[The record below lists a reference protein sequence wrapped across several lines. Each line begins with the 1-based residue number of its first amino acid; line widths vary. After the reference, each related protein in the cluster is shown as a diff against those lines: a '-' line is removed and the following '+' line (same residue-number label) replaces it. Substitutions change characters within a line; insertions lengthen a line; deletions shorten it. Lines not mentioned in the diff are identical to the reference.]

1 MEKENILSELRKNIQ
16 EDKFI
21 KIVFSD
27 RQNGEFNKI
36 IIKSLSLKNGKNI
49 QIESFKDNKAFHKN
63 IELDHFQEIEDI
75 LKGYM
80 ENFKQILLQ
89 IENLDISFIKK
100 KESFT
105 KKINKNNLIKNYI
118 EHNKKKQY
126 ILNEGDKID
135 FLIELGLMS
144 TEGKILKSSYN
155 KFRQIN
161 KYLEFI
167 DDVIEEL
174 KSKKLIDNHINV
186 LDFGC
191 GKSYLTFALY
201 YYLKHYRKD
210 LSFSIV
216 GLDLKKDV
224 IEFCNKL
231 AQKLNYENLEFLNGN
246 IKDYDRAKEVDLVF
260 SLHACNN
267 ATDYSLEKALSLN
280 AKAILA
286 VPCCHHEFFEKIQK
300 NKNSEFYNTLKIMV
314 DNGVVLDKFATL
326 ATDSFRSS
334 EFYNTLKIMVDNGVV
349 LDKFATLATDSFR
362 SLALELCGYKTKMI
376 EFIDME
382 HTPKNI
388 LIKAIKSKPSNLKE
402 KLKEYN
408 KLKEFLG
415 IQPLLEE
422 LTKKY
427 FLIDTN
433 TEIPYN

>member
-1 MEKENILSELRKNIQ
+1 MEKENVLFELKKNIQ
-16 EDKFI
+16 EDKLI

-27 RQNGEFNKI
+27 RKSRDFNKV
-36 IIKSLSLKNGKNI
+36 IIKPIILKSAKNI

-63 IELDHFQEIEDI
+63 IDLNNLQELEDN
-75 LKGYM
+75 LKEYID
-80 ENFKQILLQ
+80 NFKQILLQ
-89 IENLDISFIKK
+89 IEGSDISFIRK
-100 KESFT
+100 KENFSR
-105 KKINKNNLIKNYI
+105 KEKDSNLIKTSND
-118 EHNKKKQY
+118 HNKKKQY

-144 TEGKILKSSYN
+144 VEGKILKSSFN
-155 KFRQIN
+155 KFKQIN

-174 KSKKLIDNHINV
+174 KAKKLITNHINV

-201 YYLKHYRKD
+201 YYLKNYRKD
-210 LSFSIV
+210 LTFSIV

-231 AQKLNYENLEFLNGN
+231 AKKLNYENLEFLNGN
-246 IKDYDRAKEVDLVF
+246 IKDYDKSKEVDLVF

-267 ATDYSLEKALSLN
+267 ATDYSLEKALSLD

-300 NKNSEFYNTLKIMV
+300 NKNSEFYNTLKIM
-314 DNGVVLDKFATL
+314 T
-326 ATDSFRSS
+326 
-334 EFYNTLKIMVDNGVV
+334 DNGVV

-362 SLALELCGYKTKMI
+362 SLSLELCGYKTKMI

-388 LIKAIKSKPSNLKE
+388 LIKAIKSKSSNLKE
-402 KLKEYN
+402 KLVEYN

-415 IQPLLEE
+415 IKPLLED
-422 LTKKY
+422 LIKKY

>member
-1 MEKENILSELRKNIQ
+1 MEKENVLFELKKNIQ
-16 EDKFI
+16 EDKLI

-27 RQNGEFNKI
+27 RKSGDFNKV
-36 IIKSLSLKNGKNI
+36 IIKPIILKSTKNI

-63 IELDHFQEIEDI
+63 IDLNNLQELEDN
-75 LKGYM
+75 LKEYID
-80 ENFKQILLQ
+80 NFKQILLQ
-89 IENLDISFIKK
+89 IEGSDISFIRK
-100 KESFT
+100 KENFSR
-105 KKINKNNLIKNYI
+105 KEKESNLIKTSN

-144 TEGKILKSSYN
+144 VEGKILKSSFN
-155 KFRQIN
+155 KFKQIN

-174 KSKKLIDNHINV
+174 KAKKLITNHINV

-201 YYLKHYRKD
+201 YYLKNYRKD
-210 LSFSIV
+210 LTFSIV
-216 GLDLKKDV
+216 GLDL

-231 AQKLNYENLEFLNGN
+231 AKKLNYENLEFLNGN
-246 IKDYDRAKEVDLVF
+246 IKDYDKSKEVDLVF

-267 ATDYSLEKALSLN
+267 ATDYSLEKALSLD

-300 NKNSEFYNTLKIMV
+300 NKNSEFYNTLKIM
-314 DNGVVLDKFATL
+314 A
-326 ATDSFRSS
+326 
-334 EFYNTLKIMVDNGVV
+334 DNGVV

-362 SLALELCGYKTKMI
+362 SLSLELCGYKTKMI

-388 LIKAIKSKPSNLKE
+388 LIKAIKSKSSNLKE
-402 KLKEYN
+402 KLTEYN

-415 IQPLLEE
+415 IKPLLED
-422 LTKKY
+422 LIKKY

>member
-1 MEKENILSELRKNIQ
+1 MEKENILFELIKNIQ
-16 EDKFI
+16 EDKLI

-27 RQNGEFNKI
+27 RKSGDFNKV
-36 IIKSLSLKNGKNI
+36 IIKPIILKSTKNI
-49 QIESFKDNKAFHKN
+49 QIESFRDNKAFHKN
-63 IELDHFQEIEDI
+63 IDLNNLQELEYN
-75 LKGYM
+75 LKEYID
-80 ENFKQILLQ
+80 NFKQILLQ
-89 IENLDISFIKK
+89 IEGSDISFIRK
-100 KESFT
+100 KENFSR
-105 KKINKNNLIKNYI
+105 KEKESNLIKTSN

-144 TEGKILKSSYN
+144 VEGKILKSSFN
-155 KFRQIN
+155 KFKQIN

-174 KSKKLIDNHINV
+174 KAKKLITNHINV

-201 YYLKHYRKD
+201 YYLKNYRED
-210 LSFSIV
+210 LTFSIV

-231 AQKLNYENLEFLNGN
+231 AKKLNYENLEFLNGN
-246 IKDYDRAKEVDLVF
+246 IKDYDKSKEVDLVF

-267 ATDYSLEKALSLN
+267 ATDYSLEKALSLD

-300 NKNSEFYNTLKIMV
+300 NKNSEFYNTLKIM
-314 DNGVVLDKFATL
+314 A
-326 ATDSFRSS
+326 
-334 EFYNTLKIMVDNGVV
+334 DNGVV

-362 SLALELCGYKTKMI
+362 SLSLELCGYKTKMI

-388 LIKAIKSKPSNLKE
+388 LIKAIKSKSSNLKE
-402 KLKEYN
+402 KLVEYN

-415 IQPLLEE
+415 IKPLLED
-422 LTKKY
+422 LIKKY

>member
-1 MEKENILSELRKNIQ
+1 MEKENILFELKKNIQ
-16 EDKFI
+16 EDKLI

-27 RQNGEFNKI
+27 RKSGDFNKV
-36 IIKSLSLKNGKNI
+36 IIKPIILKSAKNI

-63 IELDHFQEIEDI
+63 IDLNNLQELEDN
-75 LKGYM
+75 LKEYID
-80 ENFKQILLQ
+80 NFKQILLQ
-89 IENLDISFIKK
+89 IEGSDISFIRK
-100 KESFT
+100 KENFSR
-105 KKINKNNLIKNYI
+105 KEKDSNLIKTSN

-144 TEGKILKSSYN
+144 VEGKILKSSYN
-155 KFRQIN
+155 KFKQIN

-174 KSKKLIDNHINV
+174 KAKKLITNHINV

-201 YYLKHYRKD
+201 YYLKNYRKD
-210 LSFSIV
+210 LTFSIV

-231 AQKLNYENLEFLNGN
+231 AKKLNYENLEFLNGN
-246 IKDYDRAKEVDLVF
+246 IKDYDKSKEVDLVF

-267 ATDYSLEKALSLN
+267 ATDYSLEKALSLD

-300 NKNSEFYNTLKIMV
+300 NKNSEFYNTLKIM
-314 DNGVVLDKFATL
+314 A
-326 ATDSFRSS
+326 
-334 EFYNTLKIMVDNGVV
+334 DNGVV

-362 SLALELCGYKTKMI
+362 SLSLELCGYKTKMI

-388 LIKAIKSKPSNLKE
+388 LIKAIKSKSSNLKE
-402 KLKEYN
+402 KLVEYN

-415 IQPLLEE
+415 IKPLLED
-422 LTKKY
+422 LIKKY

>member
-1 MEKENILSELRKNIQ
+1 MEKENILFELKKNIQ
-16 EDKFI
+16 EDKLI

-27 RQNGEFNKI
+27 RQSGDFNKV
-36 IIKSLSLKNGKNI
+36 IIKPIILKSTKNI

-63 IELDHFQEIEDI
+63 IDLNNLQELENI
-75 LKGYM
+75 LKKYI

-89 IENLDISFIKK
+89 IEGADISFIRK
-100 KESFT
+100 KESFSR
-105 KKINKNNLIKNYI
+105 KEKESNLVKSSN

-144 TEGKILKSSYN
+144 VEGKILKSSYN
-155 KFRQIN
+155 KFKQIN

-174 KSKKLIDNHINV
+174 KTKKLITNHINV

-201 YYLKHYRKD
+201 YYLKNYRKD
-210 LSFSIV
+210 LTFSIV

-231 AQKLNYENLEFLNGN
+231 AKKLNYENLEFLNGN
-246 IKDYDRAKEVDLVF
+246 IKDYDKSKEVDLVF

-267 ATDYSLEKALSLN
+267 ATDYSLEKALSLD

-300 NKNSEFYNTLKIMV
+300 NKNSEFHNTLKIM
-314 DNGVVLDKFATL
+314 A
-326 ATDSFRSS
+326 
-334 EFYNTLKIMVDNGVV
+334 DNGVV

-362 SLALELCGYKTKMI
+362 SLSLELCGYKTKMI

-388 LIKAIKSKPSNLKE
+388 LIKAIKSKSSNLKE
-402 KLKEYN
+402 KLVEYN

-415 IQPLLEE
+415 IKPLLED
-422 LTKKY
+422 LIRKY
-427 FLIDTN
+427 FFIDTN

>member
-1 MEKENILSELRKNIQ
+1 MEKENVLFELKKNIQ
-16 EDKFI
+16 EDKLI

-27 RQNGEFNKI
+27 RKSGDFNKV
-36 IIKSLSLKNGKNI
+36 IIKPIILKSTKNI

-63 IELDHFQEIEDI
+63 IDLNNLQELENI
-75 LKGYM
+75 LKEYI

-89 IENLDISFIKK
+89 IEGADISFIRK
-100 KESFT
+100 KESFSR
-105 KKINKNNLIKNYI
+105 KEKESNLVKSSN

-144 TEGKILKSSYN
+144 VEGKILKSSYN
-155 KFRQIN
+155 KFKQIN

-174 KSKKLIDNHINV
+174 KAKKLIINHINV

-201 YYLKHYRKD
+201 YYLKNYRKD
-210 LSFSIV
+210 LTFSIV

-231 AQKLNYENLEFLNGN
+231 AKKLNYENLEFLNGN
-246 IKDYDRAKEVDLVF
+246 IKDYDKSKEVDLVF

-267 ATDYSLEKALSLN
+267 ATDYSLEKALSLD

-300 NKNSEFYNTLKIMV
+300 NKNSEFYNTLKIM
-314 DNGVVLDKFATL
+314 A
-326 ATDSFRSS
+326 
-334 EFYNTLKIMVDNGVV
+334 DNGVV

-362 SLALELCGYKTKMI
+362 SLSLELCGYKTKMI

-388 LIKAIKSKPSNLKE
+388 LIKAIKSKSSNLKE
-402 KLKEYN
+402 KLVEYN

-415 IQPLLEE
+415 IKPLLED
-422 LTKKY
+422 LIKKY

>member
-1 MEKENILSELRKNIQ
+1 MEKENILFELKKNIQ
-16 EDKFI
+16 EDKLI

-27 RQNGEFNKI
+27 RKSGDFNKV
-36 IIKSLSLKNGKNI
+36 IIKPIILKSTKNI

-63 IELDHFQEIEDI
+63 IDLNNLQELENI
-75 LKGYM
+75 LKEYI

-89 IENLDISFIKK
+89 IEGSDISFIRK
-100 KESFT
+100 KESFS
-105 KKINKNNLIKNYI
+105 KKEKESNLVKSSN

-144 TEGKILKSSYN
+144 VEGKILKSSFN
-155 KFRQIN
+155 KFKQIN

-174 KSKKLIDNHINV
+174 KAKKLITNHINV

-201 YYLKHYRKD
+201 YYLKNYRKD
-210 LSFSIV
+210 LTFSIV

-231 AQKLNYENLEFLNGN
+231 AKKLNYENLEFLNGN
-246 IKDYDRAKEVDLVF
+246 IKDYNKSKEVDLVF

-267 ATDYSLEKALSLN
+267 ATDYSLEKALSLD

-300 NKNSEFYNTLKIMV
+300 NKNSEFHNTLKIM
-314 DNGVVLDKFATL
+314 A
-326 ATDSFRSS
+326 
-334 EFYNTLKIMVDNGVV
+334 DNGVV

-362 SLALELCGYKTKMI
+362 SLSLELCGYKTKMI

-388 LIKAIKSKPSNLKE
+388 LIKAIKSKSSNLKE
-402 KLKEYN
+402 KLTEYN

-415 IQPLLEE
+415 IKPLLED
-422 LTKKY
+422 LIKKY
-427 FLIDTN
+427 FSIDTN

>member
-1 MEKENILSELRKNIQ
+1 MEKENILFELIKNIQ
-16 EDKFI
+16 EDKLI

-27 RQNGEFNKI
+27 RKSGDFNKV
-36 IIKSLSLKNGKNI
+36 IIKPIILKSAKNI

-63 IELDHFQEIEDI
+63 IDLNNLQELEDN
-75 LKGYM
+75 LKEYID
-80 ENFKQILLQ
+80 NFKQILLQ
-89 IENLDISFIKK
+89 IEGSDISFIRK
-100 KESFT
+100 KENFSR
-105 KKINKNNLIKNYI
+105 KEKDSNLIKTSN

-144 TEGKILKSSYN
+144 VEGKILKSSFN
-155 KFRQIN
+155 KFKQIN

-174 KSKKLIDNHINV
+174 KAKKLITNHINV

-201 YYLKHYRKD
+201 YYLKNYRED
-210 LSFSIV
+210 LTFSIV

-231 AQKLNYENLEFLNGN
+231 AKKLNYENLEFLNGN
-246 IKDYDRAKEVDLVF
+246 IKDYNKSKEVDLVF

-267 ATDYSLEKALSLN
+267 ATDYSLEKALSLD

-300 NKNSEFYNTLKIMV
+300 NKNSEFYNTLKIM
-314 DNGVVLDKFATL
+314 A
-326 ATDSFRSS
+326 
-334 EFYNTLKIMVDNGVV
+334 DNGVV

-362 SLALELCGYKTKMI
+362 SLSLELCGYKTKMI

-388 LIKAIKSKPSNLKE
+388 LIKAIKSKSSNLKE
-402 KLKEYN
+402 KLTEYN

-415 IQPLLEE
+415 IKPLLED
-422 LTKKY
+422 LIKKY
-427 FLIDTN
+427 FSIDTN

>member
-1 MEKENILSELRKNIQ
+1 MEKENVLFELKKNIQ
-16 EDKFI
+16 EDKLI

-27 RQNGEFNKI
+27 RQSGDFNKV
-36 IIKSLSLKNGKNI
+36 IIKPIILKSTKNI

-63 IELDHFQEIEDI
+63 IDLNNLQELENI
-75 LKGYM
+75 LKEYID
-80 ENFKQILLQ
+80 NFKQILLQ
-89 IENLDISFIKK
+89 IEGSDISFIRK
-100 KESFT
+100 KESFSR
-105 KKINKNNLIKNYI
+105 KEKESNLIKSSN

-144 TEGKILKSSYN
+144 VEGKILKSSYN
-155 KFRQIN
+155 KFKQIN

-174 KSKKLIDNHINV
+174 KAKKLITNHINV

-201 YYLKHYRKD
+201 YYLKNYRKD
-210 LSFSIV
+210 LTFSIV

-231 AQKLNYENLEFLNGN
+231 AKKLNYENLEFLNGN
-246 IKDYDRAKEVDLVF
+246 IKDYDKSKEVDLVF

-267 ATDYSLEKALSLN
+267 ATDYSLEKALSLD

-300 NKNSEFYNTLKIMV
+300 NKNSEFYNTLKIMA
-314 DNGVVLDKFATL
+314 DNGV
-326 ATDSFRSS
+326 
-334 EFYNTLKIMVDNGVV
+334 I

-362 SLALELCGYKTKMI
+362 SLSLELCGYKTKMI

-388 LIKAIKSKPSNLKE
+388 LIRAIKSKSSNLKE
-402 KLKEYN
+402 KLVEYN

-415 IQPLLEE
+415 IKPLLED
-422 LTKKY
+422 LIKKY

>member
-1 MEKENILSELRKNIQ
+1 MEKENILFESIKNIQ
-16 EDKFI
+16 EDKLI

-27 RQNGEFNKI
+27 RKSGDFNKV
-36 IIKSLSLKNGKNI
+36 IIKPIILKSVKNI

-63 IELDHFQEIEDI
+63 IDLNNLKELEDN
-75 LKGYM
+75 LKEYID
-80 ENFKQILLQ
+80 NFKQILLQ
-89 IENLDISFIKK
+89 IEGSDISFIRK
-100 KESFT
+100 KENFSR
-105 KKINKNNLIKNYI
+105 KEKESNLIKTSN

-144 TEGKILKSSYN
+144 IEGKILKSSYN
-155 KFRQIN
+155 KFKQIN

-174 KSKKLIDNHINV
+174 KAKKLITNHINV

-201 YYLKHYRKD
+201 YYLKNYRKD
-210 LSFSIV
+210 LTFSIV

-231 AQKLNYENLEFLNGN
+231 AKKLNYENLEFLNGN
-246 IKDYDRAKEVDLVF
+246 IKDYNKSKEVDLVF

-267 ATDYSLEKALSLN
+267 ATDYSLEKALSLD

-300 NKNSEFYNTLKIMV
+300 NKNSEFYNTLKIM
-314 DNGVVLDKFATL
+314 A
-326 ATDSFRSS
+326 
-334 EFYNTLKIMVDNGVV
+334 DNGVV

-362 SLALELCGYKTKMI
+362 SLSLELCGYKTKMI

-388 LIKAIKSKPSNLKE
+388 LIKAIKSKSSNLKE
-402 KLKEYN
+402 KLVEYN

-415 IQPLLEE
+415 IKPLLED
-422 LTKKY
+422 LIKKY

>member
-1 MEKENILSELRKNIQ
+1 MEKENILFESIKNIQ
-16 EDKFI
+16 EDKLI

-27 RQNGEFNKI
+27 RKSGDFNKV
-36 IIKSLSLKNGKNI
+36 IIKPIILKSVKNI

-63 IELDHFQEIEDI
+63 IDLNNLKELEDN
-75 LKGYM
+75 LKEYID
-80 ENFKQILLQ
+80 NFKQILLQ
-89 IENLDISFIKK
+89 IEGSDISFIRK
-100 KESFT
+100 KENFSR
-105 KKINKNNLIKNYI
+105 KEKESNLIKTSN

-144 TEGKILKSSYN
+144 VEGKILKSSYN
-155 KFRQIN
+155 KFKQIN

-174 KSKKLIDNHINV
+174 KAKKLITNHINV
-186 LDFGC
+186 LDFGF

-201 YYLKHYRKD
+201 YYLKNYRKD
-210 LSFSIV
+210 LTFSIV

-231 AQKLNYENLEFLNGN
+231 AKKLNYENLEFLNGN
-246 IKDYDRAKEVDLVF
+246 IKDYNKSKEVDLVF

-267 ATDYSLEKALSLN
+267 ATDYSLEKALSLD

-300 NKNSEFYNTLKIMV
+300 NKNSEFYNTLKIM
-314 DNGVVLDKFATL
+314 A
-326 ATDSFRSS
+326 
-334 EFYNTLKIMVDNGVV
+334 DNGVV

-362 SLALELCGYKTKMI
+362 SLSLELCGYKTKMI

-388 LIKAIKSKPSNLKE
+388 LIKAIKSKSSNLKE
-402 KLKEYN
+402 KLTEYN

-415 IQPLLEE
+415 IKPLLED
-422 LTKKY
+422 LIKKY

>member
-1 MEKENILSELRKNIQ
+1 MEKENVLFELKKNIQ
-16 EDKFI
+16 EDKLI

-27 RQNGEFNKI
+27 RQSGDFNKV
-36 IIKSLSLKNGKNI
+36 IIKPIILKSTKNI

-63 IELDHFQEIEDI
+63 IDLNNLQELENI
-75 LKGYM
+75 LKEYID
-80 ENFKQILLQ
+80 NFKQILLQ
-89 IENLDISFIKK
+89 IEGSDISFIRK
-100 KESFT
+100 KENFSR
-105 KKINKNNLIKNYI
+105 KEKESNLIKTSN

-144 TEGKILKSSYN
+144 VEGKILKSSFN
-155 KFRQIN
+155 KFKQIN

-174 KSKKLIDNHINV
+174 KAKKLITNHINV

-201 YYLKHYRKD
+201 YYLKNYRED
-210 LSFSIV
+210 LTFSIV

-231 AQKLNYENLEFLNGN
+231 AKKLNYENLEFLNGN
-246 IKDYDRAKEVDLVF
+246 IKDYDKSKEVDLVF
-260 SLHACNN
+260 SLHAYNN
-267 ATDYSLEKALSLN
+267 ATDYSLEKALSLD

-300 NKNSEFYNTLKIMV
+300 NKNSEFYNTLKIM
-314 DNGVVLDKFATL
+314 A
-326 ATDSFRSS
+326 
-334 EFYNTLKIMVDNGVV
+334 DNGVV

-362 SLALELCGYKTKMI
+362 SLSLELCGYKTKMI

-388 LIKAIKSKPSNLKE
+388 LIKAIKSKSSNLKE
-402 KLKEYN
+402 KLVEYN

-415 IQPLLEE
+415 IKPLLED
-422 LTKKY
+422 LIKKY

>member
-1 MEKENILSELRKNIQ
+1 MEKENVLFELKKNIQ
-16 EDKFI
+16 EDKLI

-27 RQNGEFNKI
+27 RQSGDFNKV
-36 IIKSLSLKNGKNI
+36 IIKPIILKSTKNI

-63 IELDHFQEIEDI
+63 IDLNNLQELENI
-75 LKGYM
+75 LKEYI

-89 IENLDISFIKK
+89 IEGSDISFIRK
-100 KESFT
+100 KENFSR
-105 KKINKNNLIKNYI
+105 KEKESNLIKTSN

-144 TEGKILKSSYN
+144 VEGKILKSSFN
-155 KFRQIN
+155 KFKQIN

-174 KSKKLIDNHINV
+174 KVKKLITNHINV

-201 YYLKHYRKD
+201 YYLKNYRKD
-210 LSFSIV
+210 LTFSIV

-231 AQKLNYENLEFLNGN
+231 AKKLNYENLEFLNGN
-246 IKDYDRAKEVDLVF
+246 IKDYNKSKEVDLVF

-267 ATDYSLEKALSLN
+267 ATDYSLEKALSLD

-300 NKNSEFYNTLKIMV
+300 NKNSEFYNTLKIMA

-326 ATDSFRSS
+326 ATDSS
-334 EFYNTLKIMVDNGVV
+334 
-349 LDKFATLATDSFR
+349 R
-362 SLALELCGYKTKMI
+362 SLSLELCGYKTKMI

-388 LIKAIKSKPSNLKE
+388 LIKAIKSKSSNLKE
-402 KLKEYN
+402 KLTEYN

-415 IQPLLEE
+415 IKPLLED
-422 LTKKY
+422 LIKKY

>member
-1 MEKENILSELRKNIQ
+1 MEKENILFESIKNIQ
-16 EDKFI
+16 EDKLI

-27 RQNGEFNKI
+27 RKSGDFNKV
-36 IIKSLSLKNGKNI
+36 IIKPIILKSAKNI

-63 IELDHFQEIEDI
+63 IDLNNLKELEDN
-75 LKGYM
+75 LKEYID
-80 ENFKQILLQ
+80 NFKQILLQ
-89 IENLDISFIKK
+89 IEGSDISFIRK
-100 KESFT
+100 KESFSR
-105 KKINKNNLIKNYI
+105 KEKESNLIKSSN

-144 TEGKILKSSYN
+144 VEGKILKSSYN
-155 KFRQIN
+155 KFKQIN

-174 KSKKLIDNHINV
+174 KTKKLITNHINV

-201 YYLKHYRKD
+201 YYLKNYRKD
-210 LSFSIV
+210 LTFSIV

-231 AQKLNYENLEFLNGN
+231 AKKLNYENLEFLNGN
-246 IKDYDRAKEVDLVF
+246 IKDYNKSKEVDLVF

-267 ATDYSLEKALSLN
+267 ATDYSLEKALSLD

-300 NKNSEFYNTLKIMV
+300 NKNSEFYNTLKIM
-314 DNGVVLDKFATL
+314 A
-326 ATDSFRSS
+326 
-334 EFYNTLKIMVDNGVV
+334 DNGVV

-362 SLALELCGYKTKMI
+362 SLSLELCGYKTKMI

-388 LIKAIKSKPSNLKE
+388 LIKAIKSKSSNLKE
-402 KLKEYN
+402 KLVEYN

-415 IQPLLEE
+415 IKPLLED
-422 LTKKY
+422 LIKKY
-427 FLIDTN
+427 FSIDTN

>member
-1 MEKENILSELRKNIQ
+1 MEKENVLFELIKNIQ
-16 EDKFI
+16 EDKLI

-27 RQNGEFNKI
+27 RQSGDFNKV
-36 IIKSLSLKNGKNI
+36 IIKPIILKSTKNI

-63 IELDHFQEIEDI
+63 IDLNNLQELEDN
-75 LKGYM
+75 LKEYID
-80 ENFKQILLQ
+80 NFKQILLQ
-89 IENLDISFIKK
+89 IEGSDISFIRK
-100 KESFT
+100 KESFSR
-105 KKINKNNLIKNYI
+105 KEKESNLIKTSN

-144 TEGKILKSSYN
+144 VEGKILKSSFN
-155 KFRQIN
+155 KFKQIN

-174 KSKKLIDNHINV
+174 KAKKLITNHINV

-201 YYLKHYRKD
+201 YYLKNYRKD
-210 LSFSIV
+210 LTFSIV

-224 IEFCNKL
+224 IAFCNKL
-231 AQKLNYENLEFLNGN
+231 AKKLNYENLEFLNGN
-246 IKDYDRAKEVDLVF
+246 IKDYDKSKEVDLVF

-267 ATDYSLEKALSLN
+267 ATDYSLEKALSLD

-300 NKNSEFYNTLKIMV
+300 NKNSEFYNTLKIM
-314 DNGVVLDKFATL
+314 A
-326 ATDSFRSS
+326 
-334 EFYNTLKIMVDNGVV
+334 DNGVV

-362 SLALELCGYKTKMI
+362 SLSLELCGYKTKMI

-388 LIKAIKSKPSNLKE
+388 LIKAIKSKSSNLKE
-402 KLKEYN
+402 KLVEYN

-415 IQPLLEE
+415 IKPLLED
-422 LTKKY
+422 LIKKY

>member
-1 MEKENILSELRKNIQ
+1 MEKENILFESIKNIQ
-16 EDKFI
+16 EDKLI

-27 RQNGEFNKI
+27 RKSGDFNKV
-36 IIKSLSLKNGKNI
+36 IIKPIILKSAKNI

-63 IELDHFQEIEDI
+63 IDLNNLQELEDN
-75 LKGYM
+75 LKEYID
-80 ENFKQILLQ
+80 NFKQILLQ
-89 IENLDISFIKK
+89 IEGSDISFIRK
-100 KESFT
+100 KENFSR
-105 KKINKNNLIKNYI
+105 KEKESNLIKTSN

-144 TEGKILKSSYN
+144 VKGKILKSSFN
-155 KFRQIN
+155 KFKQIN

-174 KSKKLIDNHINV
+174 KAKKLITNHINV

-201 YYLKHYRKD
+201 YYLKNYRKD
-210 LSFSIV
+210 LTFSIV

-231 AQKLNYENLEFLNGN
+231 AKKLNYENLEFLNGN
-246 IKDYDRAKEVDLVF
+246 IKDYDKSKEVDLVF

-267 ATDYSLEKALSLN
+267 ATDYSLEKALSLD

-300 NKNSEFYNTLKIMV
+300 NKNSEFCNTLKIM
-314 DNGVVLDKFATL
+314 A
-326 ATDSFRSS
+326 
-334 EFYNTLKIMVDNGVV
+334 DNGVV

-362 SLALELCGYKTKMI
+362 SLSLELCGYKTKMI

-388 LIKAIKSKPSNLKE
+388 LIKAIKSKSSNLKE
-402 KLKEYN
+402 KLTEYN

-415 IQPLLEE
+415 IKPLLED
-422 LTKKY
+422 LIKKY
-427 FLIDTN
+427 FSIDTN

>member
-1 MEKENILSELRKNIQ
+1 MEKENILFELKKNIQ
-16 EDKFI
+16 EDKLI

-27 RQNGEFNKI
+27 RQSGDFNKV
-36 IIKSLSLKNGKNI
+36 IIKPIILKSTKNI

-63 IELDHFQEIEDI
+63 IDLNNLQELENI
-75 LKGYM
+75 LKECI

-89 IENLDISFIKK
+89 IESSDISFIRK
-100 KESFT
+100 KESFSR
-105 KKINKNNLIKNYI
+105 KEKESNLIKTSN

-144 TEGKILKSSYN
+144 VEGKILKSSFN
-155 KFRQIN
+155 KFKQIN

-174 KSKKLIDNHINV
+174 KAKKLITDHINV

-201 YYLKHYRKD
+201 YYLKNYRKD
-210 LSFSIV
+210 LTFSIV

-224 IEFCNKL
+224 IAFCNKL
-231 AQKLNYENLEFLNGN
+231 AKKLNYENLEFLNGN
-246 IKDYDRAKEVDLVF
+246 IKDYDKSKEVDLVF

-267 ATDYSLEKALSLN
+267 ATDYSLEKALSLD

-286 VPCCHHEFFEKIQK
+286 VLCCHHEFFEKIQK
-300 NKNSEFYNTLKIMV
+300 NKNSEFYNTLKIMA

-326 ATDSFRSS
+326 ATDSS
-334 EFYNTLKIMVDNGVV
+334 
-349 LDKFATLATDSFR
+349 R
-362 SLALELCGYKTKMI
+362 SLSLELCGYKTKMI

-388 LIKAIKSKPSNLKE
+388 LIKAIKSKSSNLKE
-402 KLKEYN
+402 KLVEYN

-415 IQPLLEE
+415 IKPLLED
-422 LTKKY
+422 LIKKY
-427 FLIDTN
+427 FSIDTN

>member
-1 MEKENILSELRKNIQ
+1 MEKENILLELKKSIQ
-16 EDKFI
+16 EEKFI

-27 RQNGEFNKI
+27 KQNGDFSKI
-36 IIKSLSLKNGKNI
+36 IIKPLSLKTGKNI

-63 IELDHFQEIEDI
+63 IELNNFQEIENI
-75 LKGYM
+75 LKECI

-89 IENLDISFIKK
+89 IESLDISFMKK
-100 KESFT
+100 KENFI
-105 KKINKNNLIKNYI
+105 KKENKNNLVKNSN

-135 FLIELGLMS
+135 FLIQLGLMS
-144 TEGKILKSSYN
+144 TEGKILKSSYS
-155 KFRQIN
+155 KFKQIN

-174 KSKKLIDNHINV
+174 KVKKLIKTHINV

-246 IKDYDRAKEVDLVF
+246 IKDYDRALEVDLVF

-267 ATDYSLEKALSLN
+267 ATDYSLEK
-280 AKAILA
+280 
-286 VPCCHHEFFEKIQK
+286 H
-300 NKNSEFYNTLKIMV
+300 
-314 DNGVVLDKFATL
+314 
-326 ATDSFRSS
+326 
-334 EFYNTLKIMVDNGVV
+334 
-349 LDKFATLATDSFR
+349 
-362 SLALELCGYKTKMI
+362 
-376 EFIDME
+376 
-382 HTPKNI
+382 
-388 LIKAIKSKPSNLKE
+388 
-402 KLKEYN
+402 
-408 KLKEFLG
+408 
-415 IQPLLEE
+415 
-422 LTKKY
+422 
-427 FLIDTN
+427 
-433 TEIPYN
+433 

>member
-1 MEKENILSELRKNIQ
+1 MEKENILFELKKNIQ
-16 EDKFI
+16 EDKLI

-27 RQNGEFNKI
+27 RKSRDFNKV
-36 IIKSLSLKNGKNI
+36 IIKPIILKSTKNI

-63 IELDHFQEIEDI
+63 IDLNNLQELENI
-75 LKGYM
+75 LKEYI

-89 IENLDISFIKK
+89 IEGSDISFIRK
-100 KESFT
+100 KENFSR
-105 KKINKNNLIKNYI
+105 KEKESNLIKTSN

-144 TEGKILKSSYN
+144 VEGKILKSSYN
-155 KFRQIN
+155 KFKQIN

-174 KSKKLIDNHINV
+174 KAKKLITNHINV

-201 YYLKHYRKD
+201 YYLKNYRKD
-210 LSFSIV
+210 LTFSIV

-231 AQKLNYENLEFLNGN
+231 AKKLNYENLEFLNGN
-246 IKDYDRAKEVDLVF
+246 IKDYDKSKEVDLVF

-267 ATDYSLEKALSLN
+267 ATDYSLEKALSLD

-300 NKNSEFYNTLKIMV
+300 NKNSEFYNTLKIM
-314 DNGVVLDKFATL
+314 A
-326 ATDSFRSS
+326 
-334 EFYNTLKIMVDNGVV
+334 DNGVV

-362 SLALELCGYKTKMI
+362 SLSLELCGYKTKMI

-388 LIKAIKSKPSNLKE
+388 LIRAIKSKSSNLKE
-402 KLKEYN
+402 KLVEYN

-415 IQPLLEE
+415 IKPLLED
-422 LTKKY
+422 LIKKY
-427 FLIDTN
+427 FSIDTN

>member
-1 MEKENILSELRKNIQ
+1 MEKENVLFELKKNIQ
-16 EDKFI
+16 EDKLI

-27 RQNGEFNKI
+27 RKSGDFNKV
-36 IIKSLSLKNGKNI
+36 IIKPIILKSTKNI
-49 QIESFKDNKAFHKN
+49 QIESFKNNKAFHKN
-63 IELDHFQEIEDI
+63 IDLNNLQELENI
-75 LKGYM
+75 LKEYI

-89 IENLDISFIKK
+89 IEGADISFIRK
-100 KESFT
+100 KESFSR
-105 KKINKNNLIKNYI
+105 KEKESNLVKSSN

-144 TEGKILKSSYN
+144 VEGKILKSSYN
-155 KFRQIN
+155 KFKQIN

-174 KSKKLIDNHINV
+174 KAKKLITNHINV

-201 YYLKHYRKD
+201 YYLKNYRKD
-210 LSFSIV
+210 LTFSIV

-231 AQKLNYENLEFLNGN
+231 AKKLNYENLEFLNGN
-246 IKDYDRAKEVDLVF
+246 IKDYDKSKEVDLVF

-267 ATDYSLEKALSLN
+267 ATDYSLEKALSLD

-300 NKNSEFYNTLKIMV
+300 NKNSEFHNTLKIM
-314 DNGVVLDKFATL
+314 A
-326 ATDSFRSS
+326 
-334 EFYNTLKIMVDNGVV
+334 DNGVV

-362 SLALELCGYKTKMI
+362 SLSLELCGYKTRMI

-388 LIKAIKSKPSNLKE
+388 LIKAIKSKSSDLKE
-402 KLKEYN
+402 KLVEYN

-415 IQPLLEE
+415 INPLLED
-422 LTKKY
+422 LIRKY
-427 FLIDTN
+427 FFIDTN

>member
-1 MEKENILSELRKNIQ
+1 MEKENILFELKKNIQ
-16 EDKFI
+16 EDKLI

-27 RQNGEFNKI
+27 RQSGDFNKV
-36 IIKSLSLKNGKNI
+36 IIKPIILKSAKNI

-63 IELDHFQEIEDI
+63 IDLNNLQELEDN
-75 LKGYM
+75 LKEYID
-80 ENFKQILLQ
+80 NFKQILLQ
-89 IENLDISFIKK
+89 IEGSDISFIRK
-100 KESFT
+100 KENFSR
-105 KKINKNNLIKNYI
+105 KEKESNLIKTSN

-144 TEGKILKSSYN
+144 VEGKILKSSFN
-155 KFRQIN
+155 KFKQIN

-174 KSKKLIDNHINV
+174 KAKKLITNHINV

-201 YYLKHYRKD
+201 YYLKNYRKD
-210 LSFSIV
+210 LTFSIV

-231 AQKLNYENLEFLNGN
+231 AKKLNYKNLEFLNGN
-246 IKDYDRAKEVDLVF
+246 IKDYDKSKEVDLVF

-267 ATDYSLEKALSLN
+267 ATDYSLEKALSLD

-300 NKNSEFYNTLKIMV
+300 NKNSEFYNTLKIM
-314 DNGVVLDKFATL
+314 A
-326 ATDSFRSS
+326 
-334 EFYNTLKIMVDNGVV
+334 DNGVV

-362 SLALELCGYKTKMI
+362 SLSLELCGYKTKMI

-388 LIKAIKSKPSNLKE
+388 LIKAIKSKSSNLKE
-402 KLKEYN
+402 KLTEYN

-415 IQPLLEE
+415 IKPLLED
-422 LTKKY
+422 LIKKY

>member
-1 MEKENILSELRKNIQ
+1 MEKENILFELIKNIQ
-16 EDKFI
+16 EDKLI
-21 KIVFSD
+21 KVVFSD
-27 RQNGEFNKI
+27 RKSGDFNKV
-36 IIKSLSLKNGKNI
+36 IIKPIILKSTRSI

-63 IELDHFQEIEDI
+63 IDLNNLQELEDN
-75 LKGYM
+75 LKEYID
-80 ENFKQILLQ
+80 NFKQILLQ
-89 IENLDISFIKK
+89 IEGSDISFIRK
-100 KESFT
+100 KENFSR
-105 KKINKNNLIKNYI
+105 KEKESNLIKTSN

-144 TEGKILKSSYN
+144 VEGKILKSSFN
-155 KFRQIN
+155 KFKQIN

-174 KSKKLIDNHINV
+174 KAKKLITNHINV

-201 YYLKHYRKD
+201 YYLKNYRKD
-210 LSFSIV
+210 LTFSIV

-231 AQKLNYENLEFLNGN
+231 AKKLNYENLEFLNGN
-246 IKDYDRAKEVDLVF
+246 IKDYNKSKEVDLVF

-267 ATDYSLEKALSLN
+267 ATDYSLEKALSLD

-300 NKNSEFYNTLKIMV
+300 NKNSEFCNTLKIM
-314 DNGVVLDKFATL
+314 A
-326 ATDSFRSS
+326 
-334 EFYNTLKIMVDNGVV
+334 DNGVV

-362 SLALELCGYKTKMI
+362 SLSLELCGYKTKMI

-388 LIKAIKSKPSNLKE
+388 LIKAIKSKSSNLKE
-402 KLKEYN
+402 KLVEYN

-415 IQPLLEE
+415 IKPLLED
-422 LTKKY
+422 LIKKY

>member
-1 MEKENILSELRKNIQ
+1 MEKENMLSELKKYIQ
-16 EDKFI
+16 EEKFI

-27 RQNGEFNKI
+27 KKNGNFSKI
-36 IIKSLSLKNGKNI
+36 IIKPLSLKAGKNI

-63 IELDHFQEIEDI
+63 IELNNLQEIENT
-75 LKGYM
+75 LKEYI

-89 IENLDISFIKK
+89 IENLDISFMKK
-100 KESFT
+100 KERFI
-105 KKINKNNLIKNYI
+105 KKENKNNLIKNSN

-144 TEGKILKSSYN
+144 AEGKILKSSYS
-155 KFRQIN
+155 KFKQIN

-174 KSKKLIDNHINV
+174 KSKKLIDNHINI

-231 AQKLNYENLEFLNGN
+231 AQKLNYENLQFLNGN
-246 IKDYDRAKEVDLVF
+246 IKDYDRTLEVDLVF

-300 NKNSEFYNTLKIMV
+300 NKNSKFYDNLKIMA
-314 DNGVVLDKFATL
+314 DNGIALDKFA
-326 ATDSFRSS
+326 S
-334 EFYNTLKIMVDNGVV
+334 
-349 LDKFATLATDSFR
+349 LATDSFR

-388 LIKAIKSKPSNLKE
+388 LIKAIKSKSSNLKE
-402 KLKEYN
+402 KLIEYS

-422 LTKKY
+422 LTRKY

-433 TEIPYN
+433 IEIPYN

>member
-1 MEKENILSELRKNIQ
+1 MEKENVLFELIKNIQ
-16 EDKFI
+16 EDKLI

-27 RQNGEFNKI
+27 RQSGDFNKV
-36 IIKSLSLKNGKNI
+36 IIKPIILKSTKNI

-63 IELDHFQEIEDI
+63 IDLNNLQELEDN
-75 LKGYM
+75 LKEYID
-80 ENFKQILLQ
+80 NFKQILLQ
-89 IENLDISFIKK
+89 IEGSDISFIRK
-100 KESFT
+100 KENFSR
-105 KKINKNNLIKNYI
+105 KEKESNLIKTSN

-144 TEGKILKSSYN
+144 VEGKILKSSFN
-155 KFRQIN
+155 KFKQIN

-174 KSKKLIDNHINV
+174 KAKKLITNHINV

-201 YYLKHYRKD
+201 YYLKNYRKD
-210 LSFSIV
+210 LTFSIV

-224 IEFCNKL
+224 IAFCNKL
-231 AQKLNYENLEFLNGN
+231 AKKLNYENLEFLNGN
-246 IKDYDRAKEVDLVF
+246 IKDYDKSKEVDLVF

-267 ATDYSLEKALSLN
+267 ATDYSLEKALSLD

-300 NKNSEFYNTLKIMV
+300 NKNSEFYNTLKIM
-314 DNGVVLDKFATL
+314 A
-326 ATDSFRSS
+326 
-334 EFYNTLKIMVDNGVV
+334 DNGVV

-362 SLALELCGYKTKMI
+362 SLSLELCGYKTKMI

-388 LIKAIKSKPSNLKE
+388 LIKAIKSKSSNLKE
-402 KLKEYN
+402 KLVEYN

-415 IQPLLEE
+415 IKPLLED
-422 LTKKY
+422 LIKKY

>member
-1 MEKENILSELRKNIQ
+1 MEKDNIFSELKKYIQ
-16 EDKFI
+16 EEKFI

-27 RQNGEFNKI
+27 KKNGNFSKI
-36 IIKSLSLKNGKNI
+36 IIKPLSLKAGKNI

-63 IELDHFQEIEDI
+63 IELNNLQEIENT
-75 LKGYM
+75 LKEYI

-89 IENLDISFIKK
+89 IENLDISFMKK
-100 KESFT
+100 KERFI
-105 KKINKNNLIKNYI
+105 KKENKNNLIKNSN

-144 TEGKILKSSYN
+144 AEGKILKSSYS
-155 KFRQIN
+155 KFKQIN

-174 KSKKLIDNHINV
+174 KSKKLIDNHINI

-231 AQKLNYENLEFLNGN
+231 AQKLNYENLQFLNGN
-246 IKDYDRAKEVDLVF
+246 IKDYDRTLEVDLVF

-300 NKNSEFYNTLKIMV
+300 NKNSKFYDNLKIIA
-314 DNGVVLDKFATL
+314 DNGIALDKFA
-326 ATDSFRSS
+326 S
-334 EFYNTLKIMVDNGVV
+334 
-349 LDKFATLATDSFR
+349 LATDSFR

-388 LIKAIKSKPSNLKE
+388 LIKAIKSKSSNLKE
-402 KLKEYN
+402 KLIEYS

-422 LTKKY
+422 LTRKY

-433 TEIPYN
+433 IEIPYN

>member
-1 MEKENILSELRKNIQ
+1 MEKENVLFELKKNIQ
-16 EDKFI
+16 EDKLI

-27 RQNGEFNKI
+27 RKSGDFNKV
-36 IIKSLSLKNGKNI
+36 IIKPIILKSARNI

-63 IELDHFQEIEDI
+63 IDLNNLQELEDN
-75 LKGYM
+75 LKEYID
-80 ENFKQILLQ
+80 NFKQILLQ
-89 IENLDISFIKK
+89 IEGSDISFIRK
-100 KESFT
+100 KENFSR
-105 KKINKNNLIKNYI
+105 KEKDSNLIKTSN

-126 ILNEGDKID
+126 ILNEGYKID

-144 TEGKILKSSYN
+144 VEGKILKSSFN
-155 KFRQIN
+155 KFKQIN

-174 KSKKLIDNHINV
+174 KAKKLITNHINV

-201 YYLKHYRKD
+201 YYLKNYRKD
-210 LSFSIV
+210 LTFSIV

-231 AQKLNYENLEFLNGN
+231 AKKLNYENLEFLNGN
-246 IKDYDRAKEVDLVF
+246 IKDYDKSKEVDLVF

-267 ATDYSLEKALSLN
+267 ATDYSLEKALSLD

-300 NKNSEFYNTLKIMV
+300 NKNSEFYNTLKIM
-314 DNGVVLDKFATL
+314 A
-326 ATDSFRSS
+326 
-334 EFYNTLKIMVDNGVV
+334 DNGVV

-362 SLALELCGYKTKMI
+362 SLSLELCGYKTKMI

-388 LIKAIKSKPSNLKE
+388 LIKAIKSKSSNLKE
-402 KLKEYN
+402 KLTEYN

-415 IQPLLEE
+415 IKPLLED
-422 LTKKY
+422 LIKKY

>member
-1 MEKENILSELRKNIQ
+1 MEKENILFELIKNIQ
-16 EDKFI
+16 EDKLI

-27 RQNGEFNKI
+27 RQSGDFNKV
-36 IIKSLSLKNGKNI
+36 IIKPIILKSTKNI

-63 IELDHFQEIEDI
+63 IDLNNLQELEDS
-75 LKGYM
+75 LKEYI

-89 IENLDISFIKK
+89 IEGSDISFIRK
-100 KESFT
+100 KENFSR
-105 KKINKNNLIKNYI
+105 KEKESNLIKTSN

-126 ILNEGDKID
+126 ILNEGNKID

-144 TEGKILKSSYN
+144 VEGKILKSSFN
-155 KFRQIN
+155 KFKQIN

-174 KSKKLIDNHINV
+174 KAKKLITDHINV

-201 YYLKHYRKD
+201 YYLKNYRKD
-210 LSFSIV
+210 LTFSIV

-231 AQKLNYENLEFLNGN
+231 AKKLNYENLEFLNGN
-246 IKDYDRAKEVDLVF
+246 IKDYDKSKEVDLVF

-267 ATDYSLEKALSLN
+267 ATDYSLEKALSLD

-300 NKNSEFYNTLKIMV
+300 NKNSEFYNTLKIM
-314 DNGVVLDKFATL
+314 A
-326 ATDSFRSS
+326 
-334 EFYNTLKIMVDNGVV
+334 DNGVV

-362 SLALELCGYKTKMI
+362 SLSLELCGYKTKMI

-388 LIKAIKSKPSNLKE
+388 LIKAIKSKSSNLKE
-402 KLKEYN
+402 KLTEYN

-415 IQPLLEE
+415 IKPLLED
-422 LTKKY
+422 LIKKY
-427 FLIDTN
+427 FSIDTN

>member
-1 MEKENILSELRKNIQ
+1 MEKENILFELKKNIQ
-16 EDKFI
+16 EDKLI

-27 RQNGEFNKI
+27 RQSGDFNKV
-36 IIKSLSLKNGKNI
+36 IIKPIILKSTKNI

-63 IELDHFQEIEDI
+63 IDLNNLQELENI
-75 LKGYM
+75 LKECI

-89 IENLDISFIKK
+89 IESSDISFIRK
-100 KESFT
+100 KESFSR
-105 KKINKNNLIKNYI
+105 KEKESNLIKTSN

-144 TEGKILKSSYN
+144 IEGKILKSSYN
-155 KFRQIN
+155 KFKQIN

-174 KSKKLIDNHINV
+174 KAKKLITDHINV

-201 YYLKHYRKD
+201 YYLKNYRKD
-210 LSFSIV
+210 LTFSIV

-231 AQKLNYENLEFLNGN
+231 AKKLNYENLEFLNGN
-246 IKDYDRAKEVDLVF
+246 IKDYDKSKEVDLVF

-267 ATDYSLEKALSLN
+267 ATDYSLEKALSLD

-300 NKNSEFYNTLKIMV
+300 NKNSEFYNTLKIMA

-326 ATDSFRSS
+326 TTDSFRSS
-334 EFYNTLKIMVDNGVV
+334 L
-349 LDKFATLATDSFR
+349 S
-362 SLALELCGYKTKMI
+362 LELCGYKTKMI

-388 LIKAIKSKPSNLKE
+388 LIKAIKSKSSNLKE
-402 KLKEYN
+402 KLVEYN

-415 IQPLLEE
+415 IKPLLED
-422 LTKKY
+422 LIKKY
-427 FLIDTN
+427 FSIDTN

>member
-1 MEKENILSELRKNIQ
+1 MEKENILSELKKYIQ
-16 EDKFI
+16 EEKFI
-21 KIVFSD
+21 KIVFSNKQSGD
-27 RQNGEFNKI
+27 FNKV
-36 IIKSLSLKNGKNI
+36 IIKPIILKSGKNI

-63 IELDHFQEIEDI
+63 VDLNNLQELENV
-75 LKGYM
+75 LKEYI

-89 IENLDISFIKK
+89 IEASDISFIRKK
-100 KESFT
+100 DNFT
-105 KKINKNNLIKNYI
+105 KKEKQSNLVKSSN

-144 TEGKILKSSYN
+144 VDGKILKASYN
-155 KFRQIN
+155 KFKQIN

-174 KSKKLIDNHINV
+174 KTKKLITNHINV

-201 YYLKHYRKD
+201 YYLKNYRKD

-300 NKNSEFYNTLKIMV
+300 NKNSKFYNTLKIM
-314 DNGVVLDKFATL
+314 A
-326 ATDSFRSS
+326 
-334 EFYNTLKIMVDNGVV
+334 DNGVV

-388 LIKAIKSKPSNLKE
+388 LIKAIKSKSSNLKE
-402 KLKEYN
+402 KSIEYN

-422 LTKKY
+422 LTRKY

>member
-1 MEKENILSELRKNIQ
+1 MEKENVLFELKKNIQ
-16 EDKFI
+16 EDKLI

-27 RQNGEFNKI
+27 RKSGDFNKV
-36 IIKSLSLKNGKNI
+36 IIKPIILKSTKNI
-49 QIESFKDNKAFHKN
+49 QIESFRDNKAFHKN
-63 IELDHFQEIEDI
+63 IDLNNLQELEYN
-75 LKGYM
+75 LKEYID
-80 ENFKQILLQ
+80 NFKQILLQ
-89 IENLDISFIKK
+89 IEGSDISFIRK
-100 KESFT
+100 KENFSR
-105 KKINKNNLIKNYI
+105 KEKESNLIKTSN

-144 TEGKILKSSYN
+144 IEGKILKSSYN
-155 KFRQIN
+155 KFKQIN

-174 KSKKLIDNHINV
+174 KAKKLITNHINV

-201 YYLKHYRKD
+201 YYLKNYRKD
-210 LSFSIV
+210 LTFSIV

-224 IEFCNKL
+224 IEFCNKV
-231 AQKLNYENLEFLNGN
+231 AKKLNYENLEFLNGN
-246 IKDYDRAKEVDLVF
+246 IKDYDKSKEVDLVF

-267 ATDYSLEKALSLN
+267 ATDYSLEKALSLD

-300 NKNSEFYNTLKIMV
+300 NKNSEFYNTLKIM
-314 DNGVVLDKFATL
+314 A
-326 ATDSFRSS
+326 
-334 EFYNTLKIMVDNGVV
+334 DNGVV

-362 SLALELCGYKTKMI
+362 SLSLELCGYKTKMI

-388 LIKAIKSKPSNLKE
+388 LIKAIKSKSSNLKE
-402 KLKEYN
+402 KLTEYN

-415 IQPLLEE
+415 IKPLLED
-422 LTKKY
+422 LIKKY

>member
-105 KKINKNNLIKNYI
+105 KKENKNNLIKNYI

-161 KYLEFI
+161 RYLEFI

-174 KSKKLIDNHINV
+174 KSKKLINNHINV

-300 NKNSEFYNTLKIMV
+300 NKNSKFYDNLKIMA
-314 DNGVVLDKFATL
+314 DNGIVLDKFA
-326 ATDSFRSS
+326 SS
-334 EFYNTLKIMVDNGVV
+334 
-349 LDKFATLATDSFR
+349 ATDSFR
-362 SLALELCGYKTKMI
+362 SLTLELCGYKTKMI

>member
-1 MEKENILSELRKNIQ
+1 MEKENILFELIKNTQ
-16 EDKFI
+16 DDKLI

-27 RQNGEFNKI
+27 RKSGDFNKV
-36 IIKSLSLKNGKNI
+36 IIKPIILKSAKNI

-63 IELDHFQEIEDI
+63 IDLNNLQELEDN
-75 LKGYM
+75 LKEYID
-80 ENFKQILLQ
+80 NFKQILLQ
-89 IENLDISFIKK
+89 IEGSDISFIRK
-100 KESFT
+100 KENFSR
-105 KKINKNNLIKNYI
+105 KEKESNLVKTSN

-144 TEGKILKSSYN
+144 VEGKILKSSFN
-155 KFRQIN
+155 KFKQIN

-174 KSKKLIDNHINV
+174 KAKKLITNHINV

-201 YYLKHYRKD
+201 YYLKNYRKD
-210 LSFSIV
+210 LTFSIV

-231 AQKLNYENLEFLNGN
+231 AKKLNYENLEFLNGN
-246 IKDYDRAKEVDLVF
+246 IKDYNKSKEVDLVF

-267 ATDYSLEKALSLN
+267 ATDYSLEKALSLD

-300 NKNSEFYNTLKIMV
+300 NKNSEFYNTLKIM
-314 DNGVVLDKFATL
+314 A
-326 ATDSFRSS
+326 
-334 EFYNTLKIMVDNGVV
+334 DNGVV

-362 SLALELCGYKTKMI
+362 SLSLELCGYKTKMI

-388 LIKAIKSKPSNLKE
+388 LIKAIKSKSSNLKE
-402 KLKEYN
+402 KLTEYN

-415 IQPLLEE
+415 IKPLLED
-422 LTKKY
+422 LIKKY
-427 FLIDTN
+427 FSIDTN

>member
-1 MEKENILSELRKNIQ
+1 MKKENILSELRKNIQ

-63 IELDHFQEIEDI
+63 IELDNFQEIEDI

-105 KKINKNNLIKNYI
+105 KKENKNNLIKNYI

-174 KSKKLIDNHINV
+174 KSKKLIDNHINI

-201 YYLKHYRKD
+201 YYLKNYRKD

-231 AQKLNYENLEFLNGN
+231 AQKLDYKSLEFLNGN

-267 ATDYSLEKALSLN
+267 ATDYSLEKALRLN

-300 NKNSEFYNTLKIMV
+300 NKNSEFY
-314 DNGVVLDKFATL
+314 
-326 ATDSFRSS
+326 
-334 EFYNTLKIMVDNGVV
+334 
-349 LDKFATLATDSFR
+349 
-362 SLALELCGYKTKMI
+362 
-376 EFIDME
+376 
-382 HTPKNI
+382 
-388 LIKAIKSKPSNLKE
+388 
-402 KLKEYN
+402 
-408 KLKEFLG
+408 
-415 IQPLLEE
+415 
-422 LTKKY
+422 
-427 FLIDTN
+427 
-433 TEIPYN
+433 

>member
-1 MEKENILSELRKNIQ
+1 MEKENVLFELKKNIQ
-16 EDKFI
+16 EDKLI

-27 RQNGEFNKI
+27 RKSGDFNKV
-36 IIKSLSLKNGKNI
+36 IIKPIILKSVKNI

-63 IELDHFQEIEDI
+63 IDLNNLKELEDN
-75 LKGYM
+75 LKEYID
-80 ENFKQILLQ
+80 NFKQILLQ
-89 IENLDISFIKK
+89 IEGSDISFIRK
-100 KESFT
+100 KENFSR
-105 KKINKNNLIKNYI
+105 KEKESNLIKTSN

-144 TEGKILKSSYN
+144 IEGKILKSSYN
-155 KFRQIN
+155 KFKQIN

-174 KSKKLIDNHINV
+174 KAKKLITNHINV

-201 YYLKHYRKD
+201 YYLKNYRKD
-210 LSFSIV
+210 LTFSIV

-231 AQKLNYENLEFLNGN
+231 AKKLNYENLEFLNGN
-246 IKDYDRAKEVDLVF
+246 IKDYDKSKEVDLVF

-267 ATDYSLEKALSLN
+267 ATDYSLEKALSLD

-300 NKNSEFYNTLKIMV
+300 NKNSEFYNTLKIM
-314 DNGVVLDKFATL
+314 A
-326 ATDSFRSS
+326 
-334 EFYNTLKIMVDNGVV
+334 DNGVV

-362 SLALELCGYKTKMI
+362 SLSLELCGYKTKMI

-388 LIKAIKSKPSNLKE
+388 LIKAIKSKSSNLKE
-402 KLKEYN
+402 KLVEYN

-415 IQPLLEE
+415 IKPLLED
-422 LTKKY
+422 LIKKY

>member
-1 MEKENILSELRKNIQ
+1 MEKENVLFELIKNIQ
-16 EDKFI
+16 DDKLI

-27 RQNGEFNKI
+27 RKSGDFNKV
-36 IIKSLSLKNGKNI
+36 IIKPIILKSAKNI

-63 IELDHFQEIEDI
+63 IDLNNLQELEDN
-75 LKGYM
+75 LKEYID
-80 ENFKQILLQ
+80 NFKQILLQ
-89 IENLDISFIKK
+89 IEGSDISFIRK
-100 KESFT
+100 KENFSR
-105 KKINKNNLIKNYI
+105 KEKDSNLIKTSN

-144 TEGKILKSSYN
+144 VEGKILKSSFN
-155 KFRQIN
+155 KFKQIN

-174 KSKKLIDNHINV
+174 KAKKLITNHINV

-201 YYLKHYRKD
+201 YYLKNYRKD
-210 LSFSIV
+210 LTFSIV

-231 AQKLNYENLEFLNGN
+231 AKKLNYENLEFLNGN
-246 IKDYDRAKEVDLVF
+246 IKDYDKSKEVDLVF

-267 ATDYSLEKALSLN
+267 ATDYSLEKALSLD

-300 NKNSEFYNTLKIMV
+300 NKNSEFYNTLKIM
-314 DNGVVLDKFATL
+314 A
-326 ATDSFRSS
+326 
-334 EFYNTLKIMVDNGVV
+334 DNGVV

-362 SLALELCGYKTKMI
+362 SLSLELCGYKTKMI

-388 LIKAIKSKPSNLKE
+388 LIKAIKSKSSNLKE
-402 KLKEYN
+402 KLTEYN

-415 IQPLLEE
+415 IKPLLED
-422 LTKKY
+422 LIKKY
-427 FLIDTN
+427 FSIDTN

>member
-105 KKINKNNLIKNYI
+105 KKENKNNLIKNYI

-161 KYLEFI
+161 RYLEFI

-216 GLDLKKDV
+216 GLNLKKDV

-300 NKNSEFYNTLKIMV
+300 NKNSKFYDNLKIMA
-314 DNGVVLDKFATL
+314 DNGVVLDKFA
-326 ATDSFRSS
+326 S
-334 EFYNTLKIMVDNGVV
+334 
-349 LDKFATLATDSFR
+349 LATDSFR

>member
-1 MEKENILSELRKNIQ
+1 MEKENVLFELKKNIQ
-16 EDKFI
+16 EDKLI

-27 RQNGEFNKI
+27 RKSRDFNKV
-36 IIKSLSLKNGKNI
+36 IIKPIILKSAKNI

-63 IELDHFQEIEDI
+63 IDLNNLQELEDN
-75 LKGYM
+75 LKEYID
-80 ENFKQILLQ
+80 NFKQILLQ
-89 IENLDISFIKK
+89 IEGSDISFIRK
-100 KESFT
+100 KENFSR
-105 KKINKNNLIKNYI
+105 KEKESNLVKTSN

-144 TEGKILKSSYN
+144 VEGKILKSSFN
-155 KFRQIN
+155 KFKQIN

-174 KSKKLIDNHINV
+174 KVKKLITNHINV

-201 YYLKHYRKD
+201 YYLKNYRKD
-210 LSFSIV
+210 LTFSIV

-231 AQKLNYENLEFLNGN
+231 AKKLNYENLEFLNGN
-246 IKDYDRAKEVDLVF
+246 IKDYDKSKEVDFVF

-267 ATDYSLEKALSLN
+267 ATDYSLEKALSLD

-300 NKNSEFYNTLKIMV
+300 NKNSEFYNTLKIM
-314 DNGVVLDKFATL
+314 A
-326 ATDSFRSS
+326 
-334 EFYNTLKIMVDNGVV
+334 DNGVV

-362 SLALELCGYKTKMI
+362 SLSLELCGYKTKMI

-388 LIKAIKSKPSNLKE
+388 LIKAIKSKSSNLKE
-402 KLKEYN
+402 KLTEYN

-415 IQPLLEE
+415 IKPLLED
-422 LTKKY
+422 LIKKY
-427 FLIDTN
+427 FSIDTN

>member
-1 MEKENILSELRKNIQ
+1 MEKENVLFELKKNIQ
-16 EDKFI
+16 EDKLI

-27 RQNGEFNKI
+27 RQSGDFNKV
-36 IIKSLSLKNGKNI
+36 IIKPIILKSTKNI

-63 IELDHFQEIEDI
+63 IDLNNLQELEDN
-75 LKGYM
+75 LKEYID
-80 ENFKQILLQ
+80 NFKQILLQ
-89 IENLDISFIKK
+89 IEGSDISFIRK
-100 KESFT
+100 KENFSRKE
-105 KKINKNNLIKNYI
+105 KKSNLIKTSN

-144 TEGKILKSSYN
+144 IEGKILKSSYN
-155 KFRQIN
+155 KFKQIN

-174 KSKKLIDNHINV
+174 KAKKLITNHINV

-201 YYLKHYRKD
+201 YYLKNYRKD
-210 LSFSIV
+210 LTFSIV

-231 AQKLNYENLEFLNGN
+231 AKKLNYENLEFLNGN
-246 IKDYDRAKEVDLVF
+246 IKDYDKSKEVDLVF

-267 ATDYSLEKALSLN
+267 ATDYSLEKALSLD

-300 NKNSEFYNTLKIMV
+300 NKNSEFYNTLKIM
-314 DNGVVLDKFATL
+314 A
-326 ATDSFRSS
+326 
-334 EFYNTLKIMVDNGVV
+334 DNGVV

-362 SLALELCGYKTKMI
+362 SLSLELCGYKTKMI

-388 LIKAIKSKPSNLKE
+388 LIRAIKSKSSNLKE
-402 KLKEYN
+402 KLVEYN

-415 IQPLLEE
+415 IKPLLED
-422 LTKKY
+422 LIKKY

>member
-1 MEKENILSELRKNIQ
+1 MEKENILFELIKNIQ
-16 EDKFI
+16 EDKLI
-21 KIVFSD
+21 KVVFSD
-27 RQNGEFNKI
+27 RKSGDFNKV
-36 IIKSLSLKNGKNI
+36 IIKPIILKSTRNI

-63 IELDHFQEIEDI
+63 IDLNNLQELEDS
-75 LKGYM
+75 LKEYID
-80 ENFKQILLQ
+80 NFKQILLQ
-89 IENLDISFIKK
+89 IEGSDISFIRK
-100 KESFT
+100 KESFSR
-105 KKINKNNLIKNYI
+105 KEKESNLIKTSN

-144 TEGKILKSSYN
+144 VEGKILKSSYN
-155 KFRQIN
+155 KFKQIN

-174 KSKKLIDNHINV
+174 KAKKLITNHINV

-201 YYLKHYRKD
+201 YYLKNYRKD
-210 LSFSIV
+210 LTFSIV

-231 AQKLNYENLEFLNGN
+231 AKKLNYENLEFLNGN
-246 IKDYDRAKEVDLVF
+246 IKDYDKSKEVDLVF

-267 ATDYSLEKALSLN
+267 ATDYSLEKALSLD

-300 NKNSEFYNTLKIMV
+300 NKNSEFYNTLKIM
-314 DNGVVLDKFATL
+314 A
-326 ATDSFRSS
+326 
-334 EFYNTLKIMVDNGVV
+334 DNGVV

-362 SLALELCGYKTKMI
+362 SLSLELCGYKTKMI

-388 LIKAIKSKPSNLKE
+388 LIKAIKSKSSNLKE
-402 KLKEYN
+402 KLVEYN

-415 IQPLLEE
+415 IKPLLED
-422 LTKKY
+422 LIKKY